1 MPELPEVET
10 ICRTLGPLVV
20 GRRIEHCD
28 IWLSRLIKTPATEF
42 GRRIEGRQV
51 QRLRRR
57 GKYLLLELEE
67 DVLVIHLRMTGR
79 LEYRTASE
87 TAERRLHD
95 RLRFVLDDG
104 AQLLYHDVRT
114 FGTFHLVSAAEVS
127 SLPGLSSLGP
137 EPLED
142 DFSVAYLQ
150 ERLQKSRSRIKSF
163 LLRQDVV
170 AGLGNIYVDESLA
183 RAGLHPEQ
191 RAHELTLPE
200 VARLHEAINF
210 VIDKGICGNG
220 TTFRDYLDGI
230 GNKGEFQNDLCVYGR
245 KNLPC
250 PACGTLIVRTEV
262 GGRGTHF
269 CPQCQPER
277 K

>member
-1 MPELPEVET
+1 MRPAVDPCQTVRHIADHASSAGQCLPPVNLA
-10 ICRTLGPLVV
+10 RV
-20 GRRIEHCD
+20 
-28 IWLSRLIKTPATEF
+28 SPAGSGCF
-42 GRRIEGRQV
+42 PRP
-51 QRLRRR
+51 
-57 GKYLLLELEE
+57 
-67 DVLVIHLRMTGR
+67 
-79 LEYRTASE
+79 
-87 TAERRLHD
+87 
-95 RLRFVLDDG
+95 
-104 AQLLYHDVRT
+104 
-114 FGTFHLVSAAEVS
+114 AAV
-127 SLPGLSSLGP
+127 
-137 EPLED
+137 
-142 DFSVAYLQ
+142 
-150 ERLQKSRSRIKSF
+150 
-163 LLRQDVV
+163 
-170 AGLGNIYVDESLA
+170 SLA
-183 RAGLHPEQ
+183 PGQQSTRAGLHPEQ